1 MLKSFFSS
9 RNVFFSSRN
18 KPPPAPS
25 AQDRQHALS
34 CIPMQHPDCLAK
46 QNDEGLLLHYSV
58 QAKPWFQKLFSPGTT
73 GKHEIIQKKLQ
84 LDTMGS
90 TVWQMIDG
98 QKSVKQICREFEQI
112 HQLDPR
118 EAEISVTSFIEQL
131 GKRSLVALKEAEK
144 SSEF

>member
-9 RNVFFSSRN
+9 QNVFFSSQN

-34 CIPMQHPDCLAK
+34 CIPMQHPDCMAK
-46 QNDEGLLLHYSV
+46 QNDEGLMLHYSV
-58 QAKPWFQKLFSPGTT
+58 QAKPWFQKLFSSGATNKP
-73 GKHEIIQKKLQ
+73 EIIQKKLQ
-84 LDTMGS
+84 LDTIGS

-98 QKSVKQICREFEQI
+98 QRSVKQICREFELI
-112 HQLDPR
+112 HQLGQR

-144 SSEF
+144 NPE